1 MNFQLQQKRM
11 EEFLA
16 YVKQTA
22 FACSPERA
30 GKSDFQVPECLPIT
44 TPTPPLLA
52 KNVKLLRE
60 LQVSNSLV

>member
-30 GKSDFQVPECLPIT
+30 EKSDFQVPECLPHHHPH
-44 TPTPPLLA
+44 PTPP
-52 KNVKLLRE
+52 
-60 LQVSNSLV
+60 S